1 VRIRD
6 ARAEDAGA
14 IARLLDQLGYPSSTE
29 AAARRVRELTS
40 SEADRLLV
48 AEVDGEVVG
57 FAGVHVSL
65 AVEYDQPA
73 AKLSAIAVDE
83 AHRRR
88 GVGEALV
95 KAAVQE
101 ARARGCG
108 LIFLTTA
115 ERRADAHAFYAALG
129 FELTGRRYARTLG

>member
-6 ARAEDAGA
+6 ARAEDAKVL
-14 IARLLDQLGYPSSTE
+14 ARLLDQLGYPSSTE
-29 AAARRVRELTS
+29 AVARRVRELTS

-48 AEVDGEVVG
+48 AEVDEQVVG

-65 AVEYDQPA
+65 AVEYDKPA

-95 KAAVQE
+95 EAAVQE

-115 ERRADAHAFYAALG
+115 ERRADAHAFYEALG
-129 FELTGRRYARTLG
+129 FEFTGRRYAKTLG